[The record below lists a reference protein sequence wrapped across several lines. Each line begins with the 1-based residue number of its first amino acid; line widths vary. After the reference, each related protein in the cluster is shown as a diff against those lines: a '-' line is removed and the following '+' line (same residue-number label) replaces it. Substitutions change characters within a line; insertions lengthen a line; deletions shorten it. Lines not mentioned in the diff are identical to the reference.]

1 MSNVEFYDVI
11 QRFSTNQL
19 LNISLNFSFEKYIET
34 RLKKNMT
41 SKRYLLEGFKI
52 QIIFVC
58 RDELVNRV
66 QINYV

>member
-11 QRFSTNQL
+11 QQFSTNQL

-58 RDELVNRV
+58 RHELVNKV